1 MAVSLALLAGLGSLA
16 ATGIGAAGSASANAD
31 ARRALTEDFREQMAR
46 YDRLLDRNYVD
57 SPENAGLFRRL
68 QEMQRERYN
77 QARATNVV
85 AGGTDAHLA
94 AMQAQGAKI
103 VSDTANGIAERSQS
117 YKDKVEDAKY
127 SAKRSHAQQM
137 FGLDQ
142 QKAQTIANAAG
153 QASKAMAGIAAAGGP
168 TENPYGMFGLRQG
181 DYEQMAQAAIDA
193 NTEASVQA
201 QLENSLQET
210 LDDLKKQGY

>member
-46 YDRLLDRNYVD
+46 YDRLLDRNYGD
-57 SPENAGLFRRL
+57 SPENAGLLRRL

>member
-1 MAVSLALLAGLGSLA
+1 MSVSLALLAGLGSLA
-16 ATGIGAAGSASANAD
+16 ATGIGAKASAD
-31 ARRALTEDFREQMAR
+31 ANNQAREDLKTDFRDQIAR
-46 YDRLLDRNYVD
+46 YNRLLDRNYVE
-57 SPENAGLFRRL
+57 SPESSGLMRRM

-94 AMQAQGAKI
+94 AMQGQGAKI
-103 VSDTANGIAERSQS
+103 VSDTANGIAERAQA
-117 YKDKVEDAKY
+117 YKDRIEDAKY
-127 SAKRSHAQQM
+127 ATKGRYAQQM

-153 QASKAMAGIAAAGGP
+153 QASKAMAGIAAAGAASQ
-168 TENPYGMFGLRQG
+168 NPYGMFGLGQD
-181 DYEQMAQAAIDA
+181 DYERLAQANIDA
-193 NTEASVQA
+193 QTEASVNA

>member
-31 ARRALTEDFREQMAR
+31 ARSRLDADFRDQMAR
-46 YDRLLDRNYVD
+46 YNRLLDRNYVD
-57 SPENAGLFRRL
+57 SPENAGLLRRL

-77 QARATNVV
+77 QAMATNVV

-94 AMQAQGAKI
+94 AMQGQGAKI
-103 VSDTANGIAERSQS
+103 VSDTANGIAERSQA

-127 SAKRSHAQQM
+127 SAKKAHAQQM

-153 QASKAMAGIAAAGGP
+153 QATKAMAGIAAAGAAA
-168 TENPYGMFGLRQG
+168 ENPYGMFGLGQD
-181 DYEQMAQAAIDA
+181 DYERLAQANIDA
-193 NTEASVQA
+193 QTEASVNE
-201 QLENSLQET
+201 QLAASLQET
-210 LDDLKKQGY
+210 MDELKKQGY

>member
-1 MAVSLALLAGLGSLA
+1 MAVSLALLAGLGSAL
-16 ATGIGAAGSASANAD
+16 ATGVGAAGSAAANAEARSRLD
-31 ARRALTEDFREQMAR
+31 ADFRDQMAR
-46 YDRLLDRNYVD
+46 YNRLLDRNYVD
-57 SPENAGLFRRL
+57 SPENAGLLRRL

-94 AMQAQGAKI
+94 AMQGQGAKI
-103 VSDTANGIAERSQS
+103 VSDTANGIAERSQA

-127 SAKRSHAQQM
+127 SAKKAHAQQM

-153 QASKAMAGIAAAGGP
+153 QATKAMAGIAAAGAAA
-168 TENPYGMFGLRQG
+168 ENPYGMFGLGQD
-181 DYEQMAQAAIDA
+181 DYERLAQANIDA
-193 NTEASVQA
+193 QTEASVNE
-201 QLENSLQET
+201 QLAASLQET
-210 LDDLKKQGY
+210 MDELKKQGY

>member
-1 MAVSLALLAGLGSLA
+1 MSVSLAALAAIGSLA
-16 ATGIGAAGSASANAD
+16 ATGLGAAGSAVANAQ
-31 ARRALTEDFREQMAR
+31 ARDDLNTDFREQMAR
-46 YDRLLDRNYVD
+46 YNRLLDRNYVD
-57 SPENAGLFRRL
+57 SPENAGLMRRL
-68 QEMQRERYN
+68 QDMQRERYN

-103 VSDTANGIAERSQS
+103 VSDTANGIAERAQAS
-117 YKDKVEDAKY
+117 KDRIEDAKY
-127 SAKRSHAQQM
+127 AAKGKHAQQM

-153 QASKAMAGIAAAGGP
+153 QASKAMAGIAAAGAP
-168 TENPYGMFGLRQG
+168 TENPYGMFGLSQG
-181 DYEQMAQAAIDA
+181 DYENMAQANIDA
-193 NTEASVQA
+193 VTEASVNA

-210 LDDLKKQGY
+210 LDELKKQGY

>member
-46 YDRLLDRNYVD
+46 YDRLLNRNYVD
-57 SPENAGLFRRL
+57 SPENAGLLRRL
-68 QEMQRERYN
+68 QDMQRERYN

-103 VSDTANGIAERSQS
+103 VSDTANGIAERSQA
-117 YKDKVEDAKY
+117 YKDRIEDAKY
-127 SAKRSHAQQM
+127 AAKRSHAQQM

-193 NTEASVQA
+193 NTEASVRA

>member
-31 ARRALTEDFREQMAR
+31 ARSRLESDYRDQMAR
-46 YDRLLDRNYVD
+46 YNRLLDRNYVD
-57 SPENAGLFRRL
+57 SPENAGLLRRL

-94 AMQAQGAKI
+94 AMQGQGAKI
-103 VSDTANGIAERSQS
+103 VSDTANGIAERSQA
-117 YKDKVEDAKY
+117 YKDQIEDAKY

>member
-16 ATGIGAAGSASANAD
+16 ATGIGAAGSASANAEARSRLD
-31 ARRALTEDFREQMAR
+31 ADFRDQMAR
-46 YDRLLDRNYVD
+46 YNRLLDRNYVD
-57 SPENAGLFRRL
+57 SPENAGLMRRL

-94 AMQAQGAKI
+94 AMQGQGAKI
-103 VSDTANGIAERSQS
+103 VSDTANAIAERSQA
-117 YKDKVEDAKY
+117 YKDRIEDAKY
-127 SAKRSHAQQM
+127 SAKKSHAQQM

-153 QASKAMAGIAAAGGP
+153 QATKAMAGIAAAGAAS
-168 TENPYGMFGLRQG
+168 ENPFGMFGLRQG